1 MIPKCAGIGVEELT
15 KVKKITHDRS
25 KTIYC
30 IPKVVDVKEDAI
42 CFTLFSELDA
52 IEFKQIKNKRDR
64 NEVVK
69 QIDPVSVTAMIFGV
83 TIFSFFWQDA
93 FVIEL
98 IFEQISSL
106 NLATFRTKKGITYDN
121 IYIR

>member
-1 MIPKCAGIGVEELT
+1 MMPKSVRIGVRELT

-30 IPKVVDVKEDAI
+30 IPKVVNIKSGAI

-52 IEFKQIKNKRDR
+52 IEFKQIKNKRDN
-64 NEVVK
+64 NEIVK

-83 TIFSFFWQDA
+83 TIFSFFWRDA
-93 FVIEL
+93 DVIEL
-98 IFEQISSL
+98 IFEQISS
-106 NLATFRTKKGITYDN
+106 
-121 IYIR
+121 